1 MVIWSH
7 IYICDYAA
15 TTQPLALI
23 KQPTKSRFAQCLAHL
38 PHLNLR
44 LHAILAEDG
53 AHILSGQND
62 RLHLTRR

>member
-7 IYICDYAA
+7 IYSCDYAA
-15 TTQPLALI
+15 TTQLLAFI
-23 KQPTKSRFAQCLAHL
+23 KQPIKSWFAQCLAHL
-38 PHLNLR
+38 SHLNLR

-53 AHILSGQND
+53 AHILSDQDD

>member
-7 IYICDYAA
+7 IYSCGYTA

-23 KQPTKSRFAQCLAHL
+23 KQPTKSWFAQLAHL

-53 AHILSGQND
+53 AHILSDRDD
-62 RLHLTRR
+62 RLRLTRR